1 MSRKIL
7 HLDLDA
13 FFCAVEE
20 LRDPSLKGKP
30 FAVGGSPEG
39 RGVVASC
46 SYPARRFGV
55 HSAMPMAQAVRRCPD
70 LLVVSHRHGAY
81 GQYSR
86 QVMAQLRALSPLVE
100 PLSIDEAF
108 IDVSDLADDPADIA
122 RGLQATINQ
131 ELKLPCSLGVATNKL
146 VAKIANDVGKGQNR
160 TGDYPNAITVVPPG
174 QEAAFLAPLPTR
186 ALWGVGPKTA
196 ERLAA
201 LGMTT
206 IGDIARWPEADLAR
220 HFGKHG
226 RDLARRARG
235 IDERPVETEP
245 HGVKSVSKEVTFTHD
260 VADERELERTLRRLA
275 EGVGRNL
282 RRKELHGSTVKLKL
296 RWPDFTTITRQT
308 TLPRPTERDD
318 EIFAAAWRLFE
329 REWRPGQALRLIGV
343 GVSGLDT
350 GGWRQLNLW
359 HATDDDSQQRLQET
373 LDELRQRYGRKVI
386 FRGGIDLL

>member
-1 MSRKIL
+1 MPRKIL

-20 LRDPSLKGKP
+20 LRDPNLKGKA
-30 FAVGGSPEG
+30 FAVGGSPDG

-46 SYPARRFGV
+46 SYPARQFGV

-81 GQYSR
+81 GEYSR
-86 QVMAQLRALSPLVE
+86 QVMAKLRALSPLVE

-108 IDVSDLADDPADIA
+108 IDVSDLADDPAGIA
-122 RGLQATINQ
+122 RRLQETINQ

-146 VAKIANDVGKGQNR
+146 LAKIANDVGKGQNR

-174 QEAAFLAPLPTR
+174 QETAFLAPLPTR

-201 LGMTT
+201 LGIHT
-206 IGDIARWPEADLAR
+206 IGDIAIWPEEDLAR
-220 HFGKHG
+220 RFGKHG

-235 IDERPVETEP
+235 IDERPIATE
-245 HGVKSVSKEVTFTHD
+245 HGVMKSVSKEVTFARD
-260 VADERELERTLRRLA
+260 VADGRKLERTLWRLS

-282 RRKELHGSTVKLKL
+282 RRKELHGGTVKLKL

-308 TLPRPTERDD
+308 TLPRPTDRDD
-318 EIFAAAWRLFE
+318 EIFAAAQSLFN
-329 REWRPGQALRLIGV
+329 REWQPGRAVRLVGV
-343 GVSGLDT
+343 GVSGLSE
-350 GGWRQLNLW
+350 GYRQLGLW
-359 HATDDDSQQRLQET
+359 DVGSSGSDQRLQKT
-373 LDELRQRYGRKVI
+373 LDKLRLRYGRSVI
-386 FRGGIDLL
+386 RKGGFN